1 MRYPEARAILE
12 SMVRGINKPTLK
24 QKDRIQPRCAAMA
37 VGSVPYTEVGPA
49 LDLVLET
56 TPEVPAWPQLPRR
69 SFLEN
74 MYVQFSEGLPGL
86 EVDAKSASMVQRLDI
101 PDDAL
106 ITFAEALES
115 ADPSYFAISPAH
127 AAGLH
132 ALPQLLKRLPQPASL
147 VKGQVTGPVSFC
159 LQVTDEERR
168 PVLYD
173 DTVRE
178 LAVELLAARARWQEG
193 FLQAMAPEAVVLMM
207 VDEPFLTQWGS
218 GYLSMPEN
226 LVVPALQRVL
236 GALDCLVGIHV
247 CGGTD
252 WAKVATLPLDLLNF
266 DAADHLDALL
276 AHAEAVAAFVAEGG
290 MLAWGVVPN
299 DDRVFGLS
307 PDQTAS
313 TVMAGTDALVGTGLV
328 EWVEVLERSFVTP
341 ACGTGAL
348 PEATAEAC
356 LRLAAATSRRLRDL
370 AF

>member
-1 MRYPEARAILE
+1 ML
-12 SMVRGINKPTLK
+12 RGINKPTVK
-24 QKDRIQPRCAAMA
+24 RRDRIRPRCAAMA
-37 VGSVPYTEVGPA
+37 VGSVPYVDVGPA

-86 EVDAKSASMVQRLDI
+86 KVNAESASLVQQRDI
-101 PDDAL
+101 PDESL
-106 ITFAEALES
+106 IAFAEALES
-115 ADPSYFAISPAH
+115 EDSSYFAISPTH

-132 ALPQLLKRLPQPASL
+132 ALPQLLERLPRPTSL
-147 VKGQVTGPVSFC
+147 IKGQVTGPVSFC
-159 LQVTDEERR
+159 LQLTDEERR

-178 LAVELLAARARWQEG
+178 LAVELLTARARWQEG
-193 FLQAMAPEAVVLMM
+193 FLQAMAPEATVLMM

-218 GYLSMPEN
+218 GYLSMPED

-236 GALDCLVGIHV
+236 SALDCLVGIHV

-252 WAKVATLPLDLLNF
+252 WAKVAALPLDLLNF

-299 DDRVFGLS
+299 DDRALGLS
-307 PDQTAS
+307 PDETAT
-313 TVMAGTDALVGTGLV
+313 TVLAGADALANTGLV
-328 EWVEVLERSFVTP
+328 ERDEVLERSFVTP

-348 PEATAEAC
+348 PERTAETC
-356 LRLAAATSRRLRDL
+356 LRLAAATSQRLRTL
-370 AF
+370 AFQHTS